1 MFGGGAAFRVAVVV
15 ERPREALAAVGRP
28 GLLAGRECVTG
39 MFSVSLESE
48 SESFSMFAATSVRDG
63 FLDGGREG
71 LAAVVDRCFGAV
83 GEFARLGEVSGE
95 DKLSLILVG
104 CFGRSFG

>member
-15 ERPREALAAVGRP
+15 ERPRALAAVGRP

-48 SESFSMFAATSVRDG
+48 SESFSIFAATSVRDG

-71 LAAVVDRCFGAV
+71 LAAVVERCFGAV